1 VAAAVA
7 LAAAPARSAQSS
19 RSASSQFEISSPPR
33 SRHLRNARIEISS
46 VLGPAGAIAIGF
58 ASVIRDLCVARFELG
73 DAAVDLVVVRFALGG
88 VAPLP
93 PVRIR

>member
-1 VAAAVA
+1 
-7 LAAAPARSAQSS
+7 
-19 RSASSQFEISSPPR
+19 
-33 SRHLRNARIEISS
+33 